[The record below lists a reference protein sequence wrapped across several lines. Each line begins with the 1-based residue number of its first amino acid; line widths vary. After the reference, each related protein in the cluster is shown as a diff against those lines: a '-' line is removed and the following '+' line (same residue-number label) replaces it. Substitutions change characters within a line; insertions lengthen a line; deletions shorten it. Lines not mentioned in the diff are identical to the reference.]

1 MPKFNATDTL
11 YVYSLKAPILELQ
24 LGDRLAKYVRPF
36 PFSQNVL
43 HDAIGFH
50 HVQSGLNFTLEWH
63 AIGQLLNGTFP
74 HELDNQSLVWCNQGA
89 ACVSD
94 GIDEKRWNADST
106 PVKVAELNGTTF
118 NLFANWTEMDNNTNV
133 FYQTWTVREEPGGKM
148 WFDSC
153 DASLWVQ
160 RAFAAMAESGASFNH
175 SVHLNYTK
183 IYLYSKTAPSGAN
196 FTMEWSGLGDIFN
209 CTFPHELNN
218 GTLVWCNQAATCIS
232 NGIDEKHWRE
242 EGMLVK
248 VAEINV
254 YFISI

>member
-1 MPKFNATDTL
+1 MTRIARHQQFL
-11 YVYSLKAPILELQ
+11 FVQ
-24 LGDRLAKYVRPF
+24 
-36 PFSQNVL
+36 QNVL

-74 HELDNQSLVWCNQGA
+74 HELDNQSPW
-89 ACVSD
+89 S
-94 GIDEKRWNADST
+94 
-106 PVKVAELNGTTF
+106 GTTF